1 MPRIVLPVEE
11 SLRRIKERS
20 KKSNAASKAKRDA
33 ERAAGM
39 PPKKK
44 ILTDKQKEDNRIRV
58 KQWREKRKAVKPP
71 RIKMTH
77 EELVLAKRLAARR
90 QYQNRILKQGKIYKP
105 NKIKM
110 EKILKSRPA
119 NRISE
124 KVVKPVKDD
133 MQKQPV
139 CLIKAD
145 DTGKVKTQLDAKT
158 WVMALPGAD
167 IDALRRKYLKV

>member
-1 MPRIVLPVEE
+1 MPRIILPTDEA
-11 SLRRIKERS
+11 LRRIKERS
-20 KKSNAASKAKRDA
+20 KKSNSISKAKRDA
-33 ERAAGM
+33 ERLLGI
-39 PPKKK
+39 PPKYNT
-44 ILTDKQKEDNRIRV
+44 LTDKQKQDNKIRS
-58 KQWREKRKAVKPP
+58 KQWREKRKVVKPP

-77 EELVLAKRLAARR
+77 EEWVFAKRLSARR

-105 NKIKM
+105 NKM

-167 IDALRRKYLKV
+167 VNALRRKYLRV